1 MLNNAWS
8 VWFAHQRPWSSSK
21 RMNFNDFS
29 KRKTFSFHAYAL
41 CFTCILFDDVLNMKP
56 RFFLLFSSLAKFGV
70 SFNFDEEMWER
81 QNTFFTWQRSHG
93 RWKKRVSEV
102 APFVLL
108 FSQDE
113 MGINK
118 RRRFALRLWLWSQ
131 WESPSRPLISFSHNP
146 RRRWWIKTGKGKKR
160 AMLQVAKR
168 QIRVWS

>member
-93 RWKKRVSEV
+93 RWMKKKGIGGGSLCAFILAGRNGNKQKASLCTSVV
-102 APFVLL
+102 AMEPVRKPITPSYFI
-108 FSQDE
+108 FS
-113 MGINK
+113 
-118 RRRFALRLWLWSQ
+118 
-131 WESPSRPLISFSHNP
+131 
-146 RRRWWIKTGKGKKR
+146 
-160 AMLQVAKR
+160 
-168 QIRVWS
+168 